1 MIASAAMIGA
11 VSAVKAKVGITPA
24 NVHVYPGDVF
34 EITVDIK
41 DVVGLSAWEVRLSVD
56 PVSLKLLPPVTE
68 GPFLEGAGSTYFKSF
83 FSIVGD
89 YVQVGCMLLEPV
101 TASGDGTLMSM
112 NIQAIGAGPGKIT
125 LDAKLLD
132 INLNLLDH
140 TEGDCQVGVRALGE
154 VTGRWEEAQR
164 FSISAEEDEF
174 NTLYANVANLI
185 STTSPCD
192 IYDIYACAVFVGYD
206 LAGNKIELKSPKVVL
221 GRGEETV
228 LSADF
233 DAVEYG
239 EGKYYFNAYCEFA
252 YALEGP
258 FYRGRMVKTLSFVI
272 LP

>member
-1 MIASAAMIGA
+1 MIASATMIGA

-140 TEGDCQVGVRALGE
+140 TEGDCQVSTHAVGE

-164 FSISAEEDEF
+164 FSISAEEDEI
-174 NTLYANVANLI
+174 NTLYAKVANLGEMG
-185 STTSPCD
+185 T
-192 IYDIYACAVFVGYD
+192 IYARAVF
-206 LAGNKIELKSPKVVL
+206 L
-221 GRGEETV
+221 GFTMDGQMIKFESGTAEIPQSGETV
-228 LSADF
+228 LSAGF
-233 DAVEYG
+233 NATTYG
-239 EGKYYFNAYCEFA
+239 QGKYYFTAYCESG
-252 YALEGP
+252 YAAEGP
-258 FYRGRMVKTLSFVI
+258 FYRGSAEKTLSFVI